1 MLSFLFFLFCPSPY
15 LEVLESVS
23 GDISVTNC
31 EKRLMSD
38 LLRHRFYVLITP
50 LLGSCLG
57 RQGSSG
63 SGSWA
68 NTESSP
74 EEQVLLES

>member
-1 MLSFLFFLFCPSPY
+1 MRGEFKTNRRAV
-15 LEVLESVS
+15 EVLHAEFSQESPRE
-23 GDISVTNC
+23 DCFVTGGVT
-31 EKRLMSD
+31 SAPF
-38 LLRHRFYVLITP
+38 FYVLITP

-63 SGSWA
+63 RGSWA

>member
-1 MLSFLFFLFCPSPY
+1 M
-15 LEVLESVS
+15 
-23 GDISVTNC
+23 
-31 EKRLMSD
+31 
-38 LLRHRFYVLITP
+38 TP
-50 LLGSCLG
+50 LLGSGLG

-74 EEQVLLES
+74 DEQVLLES